1 MWIKNSDDRNE
12 QEPLTVLTALGLG
25 QTMFGFAVRT
35 LKARRKLASLF
46 LYERQRQPERI
57 RYSCHGKGEGQYV
70 GVGEKDI
77 GCASCSS
84 WA

>member
-1 MWIKNSDDRNE
+1 MARYQKR
-12 QEPLTVLTALGLG
+12 
-25 QTMFGFAVRT
+25 GFLSACYYPASQGHVAVRLSFST
-35 LKARRKLASLF
+35 H
-46 LYERQRQPERI
+46 EQI